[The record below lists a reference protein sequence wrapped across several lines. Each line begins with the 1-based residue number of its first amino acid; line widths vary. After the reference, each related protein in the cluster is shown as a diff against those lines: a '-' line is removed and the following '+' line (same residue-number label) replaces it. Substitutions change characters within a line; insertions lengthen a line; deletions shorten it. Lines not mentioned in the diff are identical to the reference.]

1 MAFSQATAVNLAL
14 FAGKT
19 AAVMVPVGLE
29 PSYISIFVVPFRAL
43 LINLQPLLGRS
54 SVPVEV
60 YPAWT
65 STPELKLLSSEH
77 CMDQQCLQYRLAQMG
92 LFVIK
97 SQQATEMKMTK
108 RLLAQSRGGVTRSI
122 TVFTTLLKRIIIDE
136 AQELLLAVA
145 YRPVMDRLLTLWT
158 KYCQLVLLT
167 GTLNTQ
173 MMKVLDWSFGTSFQ
187 LIRSDPA
194 LNLNVAIRLQRCL
207 DAAEMNFK
215 LTLAV
220 QSCPGKM
227 VIFCQYISEQA
238 DIEAVVVKSVE
249 SGRSVSVFN
258 GKLTT
263 DEKLELVGEFEDTS
277 DSIMIATSAFGAGVD
292 ASGLT
297 SVIHFGPPA
306 TVFDYIQQVGKAGRS
321 VEAAVLSG
329 DDSFGGSAIMQQIL
343 LDNDCI
349 LPHLCSALDA
359 PPVCCAIVSSGDA
372 LCSWCE
378 RQSSNPSSVIPSSSK
393 IERTVAGYAL
403 NGLQQSGRDATVQR
417 GAGTLSSSFPNILW
431 QQKEIS
437 RF

>member
-1 MAFSQATAVNLAL
+1 MKQWTL
-14 FAGKT
+14 FEWLT
-19 AAVMVPVGLE
+19 Q
-29 PSYISIFVVPFRAL
+29 IL
-43 LINLQPLLGRS
+43 L
-54 SVPVEV
+54 
-60 YPAWT
+60 
-65 STPELKLLSSEH
+65 K
-77 CMDQQCLQYRLAQMG
+77 
-92 LFVIK
+92 
-97 SQQATEMKMTK
+97 
-108 RLLAQSRGGVTRSI
+108 SI

-136 AQELLLAVA
+136 NWELLLAAA
-145 YRPVMDRLLTLWT
+145 YRPVMVRLLTLRS

-173 MMKVLDWSFGTSFQ
+173 IMKVLDWSFGTTFQ
-187 LIRSDPA
+187 VIRSDPA

-238 DIEAVVVKSVE
+238 DIEAVVVKAVG
-249 SGRSVSVFN
+249 SGRSVPVFN

-263 DEKLELVGEFEDTS
+263 DEKLELVGEFEDSS

-292 ASGLT
+292 VSGLN

-306 TVFDYIQQVGKAGRS
+306 TVFDYIQQVGRAGRS
-321 VEAAVLSG
+321 LEFGIGKALLLFSSHHMKAVRSS
-329 DDSFGGSAIMQQIL
+329 DDSFGGSAKMNQIL
-343 LDNDCI
+343 LDNGCI

-417 GAGTLSSSFPNILW
+417 GAGTLSSSFPCIVW
-431 QQKEIS
+431 YQQEIS